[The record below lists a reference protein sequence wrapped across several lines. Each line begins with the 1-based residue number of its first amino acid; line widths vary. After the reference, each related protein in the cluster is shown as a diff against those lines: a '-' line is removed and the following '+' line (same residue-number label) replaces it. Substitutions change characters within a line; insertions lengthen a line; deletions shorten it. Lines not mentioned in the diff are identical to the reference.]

1 MKQLKILVV
10 DDEDRMRKL
19 VRDFLVRKQYEV
31 VEASNGEE
39 AVDVFVESNDID
51 LIILDVMMRKMDGW
65 EACREIRK
73 ISKVPIIMLTA
84 KDGETDKINGLTLG
98 ADDYM
103 TKPFRPLE
111 LVARVKSQLRRYK
124 KYNPAQ
130 AEAEAGDVMTHAG
143 LEMNVKAHQCLLD
156 GKSLTLTPT
165 EFSILQILL
174 ESKGTVVSAEE
185 LFYRIWADEY
195 YSKTNNTITS
205 HIRHLREKLNDTMDN
220 PKYIRTIWG
229 VGYKIED

>member
-51 LIILDVMMRKMDGW
+51 LIILDVMMPKMDGW

-84 KDGETDKINGLTLG
+84 KSEESDELLGFELGVTVGRGAIVAAGAVVTKDVVPYTIVAGVPALKIGNRFKSFEETICHDMKLFSHNRIDNEVIRNSFKI
-98 ADDYM
+98 
-103 TKPFRPLE
+103 
-111 LVARVKSQLRRYK
+111 
-124 KYNPAQ
+124 
-130 AEAEAGDVMTHAG
+130 
-143 LEMNVKAHQCLLD
+143 
-156 GKSLTLTPT
+156 
-165 EFSILQILL
+165 
-174 ESKGTVVSAEE
+174 
-185 LFYRIWADEY
+185 
-195 YSKTNNTITS
+195 
-205 HIRHLREKLNDTMDN
+205 
-220 PKYIRTIWG
+220 
-229 VGYKIED
+229 